1 MQIVGVTGSIGSGK
15 TTFAQFLANSAGRSK
30 HFESWQ
36 VIAEVANI
44 FRAVTQ
50 HHPKSTDIV
59 AINAWLQA
67 LPPIVSDVCRKPVEF
82 EQIRLT
88 AVKLREAPDNYAKL
102 LEYLELMASQPE
114 LQTVQITEESK
125 ETFRS
130 LLQWLGGYFVKT
142 IDTGIWY
149 DEIIRRIR
157 LESDLDLATVG
168 GVRFPGDARRITHAG
183 GIIAYIDRPSIGTQ
197 DAAEITERERGLIVP
212 DTTIINDAGLPEL
225 RSTAAKVWKDLVGS
239 SLVTEYKSSKIQA

>member
-15 TTFAQFLANSAGRSK
+15 TTFAQFLADNAGRSK

-36 VIAEVANI
+36 LIAEVANA
-44 FRAVTQ
+44 FRVSAPQ
-50 HHPKSTDIV
+50 HPASTDIE

-67 LPPIVSDVCRKPVEF
+67 LPPIVAQVCHKPVEF

-88 AVKLREAPDNYAKL
+88 AIKLREAPDNYAKL
-102 LEYLELMASQPE
+102 LQYLELMSAQPE
-114 LQTVQITEESK
+114 LQAVEITEVSK

-142 IDTGIWY
+142 VGTGIWY
-149 DEIIRRIR
+149 DEIIRRIQN
-157 LESDLDLATVG
+157 ENNLDLATVG
-168 GVRFPGDARRITHAG
+168 GVRFPGDARRVTHAG
-183 GIIAYIDRPSIGTQ
+183 GSIISIDRPSIGTQ

-212 DTTIINDAGLPEL
+212 DTTIVNDAGLSEL
-225 RSTAAKVWKDLVGS
+225 RSTAACVWKDLVEAKPA
-239 SLVTEYKSSKIQA
+239 TEYTTSQIQA